1 MAGRAPLTRVI
12 VLGGPSGSGKT
23 RLAERLGLPVVPL
36 DEFYKDGD
44 DPTMPRIGG
53 HLDWESPQSWKLD
66 AAMTA
71 LEAICIDGTVEI
83 PTYSYAENRATGSRT
98 ITLTRTSTVTSPPRT
113 SAATSLAGTSAA
125 TSLPR
130 TSAATSVAGTSAAT
144 RPTRTSAVTSRF
156 VVTEGIFAAE
166 VLAPLRSAGLLADA
180 ILIHNRRLTTFGR
193 RLRRDLSDRR
203 KPVRDIL
210 RIGVQKVRA
219 EAAILRELERAGCT
233 PMSSRAAESRLRTLI
248 S

>member
-1 MAGRAPLTRVI
+1 MAGRAPLARVI

-66 AAMTA
+66 AAMAA

-98 ITLTRTSTVTSPPRT
+98 ITLTRTST
-113 SAATSLAGTSAA
+113 
-125 TSLPR
+125 
-130 TSAATSVAGTSAAT
+130 
-144 RPTRTSAVTSRF
+144 VTSRF

-210 RIGVQKVRA
+210 RIGVQKVQA
-219 EAAILRELERAGCT
+219 EAAILRELESAGCT

>member
-1 MAGRAPLTRVI
+1 MAGRAPLARVI

-125 TSLPR
+125 TSPPHR
-130 TSAATSVAGTSAAT
+130 
-144 RPTRTSAVTSRF
+144 SAVTSRF

-210 RIGVQKVRA
+210 RIGVQKVQA
-219 EAAILRELERAGCT
+219 EAAILRELESAGCT
-233 PMSSRAAESRLRTLI
+233 PMSSRAAESRLRTLL